1 MLKSN
6 IKMIMITKKVT
17 YKELEEK
24 TGLSSQTI
32 TRARSHLILDCRLS
46 TLWSIAQ
53 ALDVNVKDLFSDE
66 TKKL

>member
-6 IKMIMITKKVT
+6 IKKIMIAKGVT

-32 TRARSHLILDCRLS
+32 TRARSHLISECRMS
-46 TLWSIAQ
+46 TLWNIAR
-53 ALDVNVKDLFSDE
+53 ALGVSVKDLFSE
-66 TKKL
+66 